1 MGKIERF
8 NRTIKEKLLPILRAK
23 FLGNG
28 RKKLKFEKLVKPLE
42 SVIRNYN
49 LKKHSST
56 GKAPLYFNE
65 LDNLYEWLK
74 QKSRSHYV

>member
-23 FLGNG
+23 FLGKERN
-28 RKKLKFEKLVKPLE
+28 KLIFKDLLKPIE

-49 LKKHSST
+49 LTEHSST
-56 GKAPLYFNE
+56 RRIPQYFNE
-65 LDNLYEWLK
+65 QDNLYEWLK